1 MTTLLGKSYNFLA
14 FQQRAL
20 LIYLSATFFFSETEF
35 FWLYLRQTSPSLWW
49 IVYLLLFCK
58 FKIVP
63 LLFIFLKRAIFYNKQ
78 FWIFLLLS
86 LGLGHFLHFLSPL
99 LSSFWVFLHNAFISL
114 YLHCIYHYFFSSPF
128 LFFIEDL
135 LS

>member
-78 FWIFLLLS
+78 IWIFFIIKPWSWSFLAFLVSSFEFLLS
-86 LGLGHFLHFLSPL
+86 FLTQCIHLTIYPL
-99 LSSFWVFLHNAFISL
+99 YISL
-114 YLHCIYHYFFSSPF
+114 LF
-128 LFFIEDL
+128 LQSIFIFYRRFT
-135 LS
+135 

>member
-35 FWLYLRQTSPSLWW
+35 FWLYLCQTSPSLWW

-63 LLFIFLKRAIFYNKQ
+63 FLFIFPKRAIFYNKQ
-78 FWIFLLLS
+78 VWIFFIIKPHSWSFLAFLVFSFECLLS
-86 LGLGHFLHFLSPL
+86 FLTQCIHLTIYPL
-99 LSSFWVFLHNAFISL
+99 HISL
-114 YLHCIYHYFFSSPF
+114 LFLQSIFFNIR
-128 LFFIEDL
+128 LI
-135 LS
+135 